1 MWDTLFDTW
10 TELCP
15 LSLAVLARPRVP
27 ISLSTSTL
35 AVADVR
41 LEEPVDSRGDGEP
54 QNVSLPNHSIH
65 SILTPI
71 MLSVD

>member
-41 LEEPVDSRGDGEP
+41 LEEPVDSWGDGES
-54 QNVSLPNHSIH
+54 VSLPNHSIH